1 MLCFLTRF
9 LYSLCILKSSYG
21 AAQVLRS
28 RLTSTEFTAGI
39 LRLIRHDHMERA
51 EKPRAAALK
60 QVQKSLKGVRV
71 HAVEELIT
79 YLKYDGEKISSSES
93 HAECFVTKVCVAADE
108 LL

>member
-1 MLCFLTRF
+1 
-9 LYSLCILKSSYG
+9 
-21 AAQVLRS
+21 
-28 RLTSTEFTAGI
+28 
-39 LRLIRHDHMERA
+39 MERA

-93 HAECFVTKVCVAADE
+93 HAECFVTKVCVAGDE
-108 LL
+108 LLCFTVTLTDCAWEFQINTFRGILFVCCIDCDK